1 MKFSKL
7 ISILSA
13 SVMFQTIAIQTSADN
28 IVSAP
33 VESTFSEFNKN
44 DVNGTVA
51 VTLPAGWNAEI
62 NITMH
67 SPDGDYNYYNGSF
80 DYSGKNSYSFDIEG
94 YDCEKDSDGKIIDGR
109 EYSISITAYNR
120 SLSLLSNEFSDTF
133 TIADPDYN
141 PDSRTNFNYN
151 VSLEEL
157 ESTEPWTK
165 SEKTLNENG
174 IETIYKDVLI
184 YAKKAYPRG
193 DVNDDGNIDA
203 VDASLVLTE
212 YAAIAT
218 SQPSTMDAPAKAAA
232 DVDYDGNINA
242 VDASKILAYYSDKAT
257 GKEPSWDKY

>member
-13 SVMFQTIAIQTSADN
+13 SVMFQAIAIQTSADN
-28 IVSAP
+28 IVSTP

-44 DVNGTVA
+44 DVNGTVT

-62 NITMH
+62 DITMH
-67 SPDGDYNYYNGSF
+67 SPDGDYKYYSDSF
-80 DYSGKNSYSFDIEG
+80 DYSGNNSYSFDIEG
-94 YDCEKDSDGKIIDGR
+94 YDCEKGSDGEIIDGR

-120 SLSLLSNEFSDTF
+120 SLSLLSNEFSDKF
-133 TIADPDYN
+133 TVSDPDYN

-151 VSLEEL
+151 ISIEEL
-157 ESTEPWTK
+157 ESSQPWTK
-165 SEKTLNENG
+165 SEKTSNENG
-174 IETIYKDVLI
+174 IETIQKDVLI

-218 SQPSTMDAPAKAAA
+218 NKPTTMDAPQKVAA
-232 DVDYDGNINA
+232 DVDYDGTINA
-242 VDASKILAYYSDKAT
+242 VDASKILAYYAYKAT
-257 GKEPSWDKY
+257 GKQPSWD